1 MMKNIAA
8 VVEALSR
15 EMPPILRWGGAIAR
29 QIRPFN
35 VAVAGK
41 DSGNANTD
49 ALTLAD
55 LSVQELIVAALRD
68 GDPVFRECR
77 IEGEESTG
85 DTRFFNQN
93 AELAITIDPID
104 GTKQYRDRD
113 GDGYCVMLQLQMP
126 DDVHYSLVYVPETG
140 EFGTWTEVKDGK
152 IYCGEDDP
160 AQSANEV
167 LSGMEP
173 WNHRRETDSRRIYM
187 IGFQERDAE
196 RAASL
201 AAIGLEGVI
210 SANMPGSIYPLMATG
225 EFAGS
230 LIHSPNI
237 YDFPASM
244 QIARSLG
251 GDALWVHNQ
260 EPVHFK
266 QLWMDDR
273 ASMLRLPG
281 IVACSPCRE
290 TVVAMCEHAADWNP
304 ERYAQ

>member
-1 MMKNIAA
+1 MSATIEA

-15 EMPPILRWGGAIAR
+15 EMPAVLRWGGAIAK

-35 VAVAGK
+35 IAVSGK
-41 DSGNANTD
+41 ESGNANTD

-68 GDPVFRECR
+68 TDPVFRECR

-85 DTRFFNQN
+85 DVRFFNQ
-93 AELAITIDPID
+93 ESKLSITIDPID

-113 GDGYCVMLQLQMP
+113 GDGYCVMLQLQTI

-140 EFGTWTEVKDGK
+140 EHGTWTEVKNGQ

-160 AQSANEV
+160 SRSATSV
-167 LSGMEP
+167 LAEMEP
-173 WNHRRETDSRRIYM
+173 WNDRRHTDSKRIYM
-187 IGFQERDAE
+187 IGFQDRDAE
-196 RAASL
+196 RAESL
-201 AAIGLEGVI
+201 SEIGLEGVI
-210 SANMPGSIYPLMATG
+210 SANMPGSIYPLVATG
-225 EFAGS
+225 EFVGS

-244 QIARSLG
+244 QIARALG

-260 EPVHFK
+260 QPVHFEE
-266 QLWMDDR
+266 LWMDPR
-273 ASMLRLPG
+273 ANMLRLPG
-281 IVACSPCRE
+281 IVACSANRDYLA
-290 TVVAMCEHAADWNP
+290 AMCEHAKDWNP
-304 ERYAQ
+304 ERYVD

>member
-1 MMKNIAA
+1 MSVNIDT
-8 VVEALSR
+8 VVKALSR
-15 EMPPILRWGGAIAR
+15 EMPSILRWGGAIAK

-35 VAVAGK
+35 VAVDGK
-41 DSGNANTD
+41 QSGNVNTD

-68 GDPVFRECR
+68 GDPIFRECR

-85 DTRFFNQN
+85 DTRFFNQD

-113 GDGYCVMLQLQMP
+113 GDGYCVMLQLQTI
-126 DDVHYSLVYVPETG
+126 DDVHYSLVYVPEAG
-140 EFGTWTEVKDGK
+140 EHGTWTEVRNGQ
-152 IYCGEDDP
+152 IFCGEDDHSR
-160 AQSANEV
+160 SAADV
-167 LSGMEP
+167 LASMTP
-173 WNHRRETDSRRIYM
+173 WNDRRTEDSKQIYM
-187 IGFQERDAE
+187 IGFQHRDAE
-196 RAASL
+196 KAESL
-201 AAIGLEGVI
+201 SAIGLDGVI

-225 EFAGS
+225 EFVGS

-244 QIARSLG
+244 QIARALG

-260 EPVHFK
+260 KPVHF
-266 QLWMDDR
+266 QELWMDER

-281 IVACSPCRE
+281 IVACSPNRE
-290 TVVAMCEHAADWNP
+290 NLIAMCEHAKNWNP
-304 ERYAQ
+304 KRYA

>member
-1 MMKNIAA
+1 MNIEA
-8 VVEALSR
+8 VVDALAR
-15 EMPPILRWGGAIAR
+15 EMPSILRWGGAIAK

-35 VAVAGK
+35 ISVGGK
-41 DSGNANTD
+41 ESGNANTD

-85 DTRFFNQN
+85 DTRFFNQD
-93 AELAITIDPID
+93 AELSITIDPID

-113 GDGYCVMLQLQMP
+113 GDGYCVMLQLQTH

-140 EFGTWTEVKDGK
+140 KFGTWTEVKHGQ
-152 IYCGEDDP
+152 ILCGDDDLSK
-160 AQSANEV
+160 SATDV
-167 LSGMEP
+167 LASMEP
-173 WNHRRETDSRRIYM
+173 WNDRRAVGSKRIYM
-187 IGFQERDAE
+187 IGYQEKDAE
-196 RAASL
+196 KAESL
-201 AAIGLEGVI
+201 SEIGLEGVI

-251 GDALWVHNQ
+251 GDAWWVHNC
-260 EPVHFK
+260 EPVRFED
-266 QLWMDDR
+266 LWMDPK
-273 ASMLRLPG
+273 ANMLRLPG
-281 IVACSPCRE
+281 IVACSADRE
-290 TVVAMCEHAADWNP
+290 ILARMCEHAKDWNP
-304 ERYAQ
+304 KRYAD

>member
-1 MMKNIAA
+1 MSTNIDA

-15 EMPPILRWGGAIAR
+15 EMPSVLRWGGAIAR

-35 VAVAGK
+35 VAVTGK

-55 LSVQELIVAALRD
+55 LSVQELVVAALRD

-85 DTRFFNQN
+85 DTRFFNQD

-140 EFGTWTEVKDGK
+140 EHGTWTEVKNGK
-152 IYCGEDDP
+152 IFCGEDDP
-160 AQSANEV
+160 SRSANAV
-167 LSGMEP
+167 LAEMEP
-173 WNHRRETDSRRIYM
+173 WNDRQHAGSKRIYM
-187 IGFQERDAE
+187 IGFQQRDAE
-196 RAASL
+196 RAESL
-201 AAIGLEGVI
+201 SSIGLEGVI

-260 EPVHFK
+260 EPVHFGE
-266 QLWMDDR
+266 LWMDDR

-281 IVACSPCRE
+281 IVACSADRE
-290 TVVAMCEHAADWNP
+290 MLIAMCEHARDWNP
-304 ERYAQ
+304 ERYSD